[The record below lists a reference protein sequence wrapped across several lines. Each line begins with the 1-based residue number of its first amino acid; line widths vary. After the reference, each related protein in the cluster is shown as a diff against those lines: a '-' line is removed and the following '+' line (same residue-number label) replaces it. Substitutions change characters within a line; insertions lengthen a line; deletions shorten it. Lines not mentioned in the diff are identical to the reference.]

1 MDTEIRVIDL
11 FTGAG
16 GLTEGWRR
24 AARSAAVSTR
34 TVAAVEFDPL
44 AAATY
49 AANFGD
55 EAQFVAP
62 IEDWLANHDVPTADV
77 ILGGPPCQGFSHLG
91 PRDINDERNFLWL
104 KYAETIVRS
113 QPKYFVVEN
122 VAPFLKSPQFEA
134 FRASTGPGGILS
146 DYAIEP
152 HVLTAADFGAPQNRR
167 RTVIIG
173 RHRDLPATGAVR
185 TTHEGAWQSVEDAF
199 TRADIRI
206 AVDGYELPDRRTAS
220 GFRGTFRSDELHL
233 GRNYTNL
240 SLKRFACIPEGGNRH
255 HIDPELLPKCWKG
268 YTTGASDV
276 MGRLHWDRPAVTIRT
291 EFFKPEKGRYLHPV
305 ADRAITHFEA
315 ATLQGFPPEF
325 RWVGSKTAI
334 AKQIGN
340 AVPVQLAEAVS
351 SHVLDALVSD

>member
-16 GLTEGWRR
+16 GLTEGWRS
-24 AARSAAVSTR
+24 AARSAAVSSR
-34 TVAAVEFDPL
+34 TVAAVERDPL
-44 AAATY
+44 AAASY

-62 IEDWLANHDVPTADV
+62 IEDWLANHDVPSADV
-77 ILGGPPCQGFSHLG
+77 ILGGPPCQGFSQLG
-91 PRDINDERNFLWL
+91 SRGINDERNFLWL

-122 VAPFLKSPQFEA
+122 VAPFLTSPQFTA
-134 FRASTGPGGILS
+134 FSDSTLPGEILA

-152 HVLTAADFGAPQNRR
+152 HVLSAADFGAPQNRR

-173 RHRDLPATGAVR
+173 WHRDLPAIDALQP
-185 TTHEGAWQSVEDAF
+185 THEGAWQSVEDAF
-199 TRADIRI
+199 TRANIPL
-206 AVDGYELPDRRTAS
+206 AVDGNELPDRRTAT

-233 GRNYTNL
+233 GRKYTDL

-255 HIDPELLPKCWKG
+255 HIDPELLPNCWKG

-291 EFFKPEKGRYLHPV
+291 EFFKPEKGRYLHPI

-325 RWVGSKTAI
+325 QWVGSKTAI

-340 AVPVQLAEAVS
+340 AVPFQLAEAVS
-351 SHVLDALVSD
+351 SHVLGALVPV